1 MPKIFQSEITGST
14 QEGMLAFENK
24 FDEKLIE
31 VTLVCECGEHLHFA
45 LPTLREVMLAFAT
58 HSC

>member
-1 MPKIFQSEITGST
+1 MPRLFSDEITAS
-14 QEGMLAFENK
+14 EVAALEAYERK
-24 FDEKLIE
+24 FNEKLVE
-31 VTLVCECGEHLHFA
+31 VTLVCECGEHLFFA